1 MGQYPGPRL
10 SYGGDSAVWLSGM
23 LPRAAASDFRLEDV
37 GATGQQVPGEKPR
50 ATPHPPVRDPLER
63 LASSGLLP
71 TSLHIRLPRRTFKN
85 NVDAQLHPRLRK
97 SESLGRARGPDVFRT
112 SQEALLSGL
121 SSECK
126 VHRQGAP
133 RAWGPLFMPSQGL
146 SRYHLMSFILL
157 YKHQG

>member
-1 MGQYPGPRL
+1 MRGSEGPPEAQQLGHPGQRL

-23 LPRAAASDFRLEDV
+23 LPRAAASDFCLEDMGAGHRAASPRGEAKGYSTPTVQRPTRKIGLV
-37 GATGQQVPGEKPR
+37 GPF
-50 ATPHPPVRDPLER
+50 
-63 LASSGLLP
+63 P

-85 NVDAQLHPRLRK
+85 NVDAQLHPRLMK

-126 VHRQGAP
+126 VHR
-133 RAWGPLFMPSQGL
+133 
-146 SRYHLMSFILL
+146 
-157 YKHQG
+157 